1 MSVIFYMN
9 TSTGFLIFSPGF
21 LEESLKDIAVGHVSA
36 IDTREALTE
45 RLKTVPLD
53 VLKMLCEKVP
63 ACVFSDLR
71 QVRLDRANLR
81 GLVLGCIEAKFCKKI
96 CV

>member
-1 MSVIFYMN
+1 MSVIFYIN

-36 IDTREALTE
+36 IDTREALSE

-53 VLKMLCEKVP
+53 VLKMLCEKVCFP
-63 ACVFSDLR
+63 PGVSKI
-71 QVRLDRANLR
+71 
-81 GLVLGCIEAKFCKKI
+81 GEFC
-96 CV
+96 